1 MKIWKQIIR
10 LLATSSL
17 VAYLVTG
24 EEAAAISLL
33 VFSSLTIGIMLGEIS
48 KKKELSK

>member
-1 MKIWKQIIR
+1 MKILKQIIR
-10 LLATSSL
+10 LLATGSL
-17 VAYLVTG
+17 VALMITK
-24 EEAAAISLL
+24 EDAAAISLL